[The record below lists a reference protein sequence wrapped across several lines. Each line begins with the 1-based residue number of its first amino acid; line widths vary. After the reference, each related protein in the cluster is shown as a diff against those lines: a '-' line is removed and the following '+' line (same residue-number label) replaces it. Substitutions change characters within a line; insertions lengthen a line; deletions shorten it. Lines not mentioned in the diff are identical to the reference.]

1 MNAMS
6 RLGPCAHI
14 SHQDEE
20 QNESKKKIE
29 ASWPFL
35 SFSHWPSRDRFI
47 GVESLLGEMQSGG
60 LFRAM
65 IKKFTRSSCHLHFQ
79 PDHTKPHLQT
89 LLQCLFRSL
98 TEIRRMAH
106 LLRQRLLF
114 WWVSAMKN
122 VLKGATLTGGN
133 RLVAPQEELDSG
145 HCPWI
150 CQR

>member
-47 GVESLLGEMQSGG
+47 GVESLSGEMQSGG
-60 LFRAM
+60 LFRTM
-65 IKKFTRSSCHLHFQ
+65 IKKFTSQVAICISSQITQNHISKPYRNVS
-79 PDHTKPHLQT
+79 PDPSP
-89 LLQCLFRSL
+89 R
-98 TEIRRMAH
+98 
-106 LLRQRLLF
+106 
-114 WWVSAMKN
+114 
-122 VLKGATLTGGN
+122 
-133 RLVAPQEELDSG
+133 
-145 HCPWI
+145 
-150 CQR
+150 